1 VGGAVVEQVE
11 GLGLELALALELE
24 LVQEQARDLAVVMVA
39 DIELENNPS
48 QFESV

>member
-1 VGGAVVEQVE
+1 VGEAVVEQVE
-11 GLGLELALALELE
+11 GLELELALALELE
-24 LVQEQARDLAVVMVA
+24 LVQARDLAVVMVA

>member
-1 VGGAVVEQVE
+1 
-11 GLGLELALALELE
+11 LELE
-24 LVQEQARDLAVVMVA
+24 LVQEQEQARDLAVVMVA